1 MHYQIPVTFSKAS
14 VSCLA
19 RLDLIQ
25 FRLNFIFIYLFIYC
39 KLFITESKF
48 AEDNRSQNG
57 VRLLEMEG
65 KLEKSA
71 CFNASHYLF
80 LDLSDQDRA
89 CLNSNK
95 VFLLYAI

>member
-1 MHYQIPVTFSKAS
+1 MF
-14 VSCLA
+14 
-19 RLDLIQ
+19 
-25 FRLNFIFIYLFIYC
+25 C
-39 KLFITESKF
+39 KNFITESKF

-71 CFNASHYLF
+71 CFNASHYVF

-89 CLNSNK
+89 SLNSNK
-95 VFLLYAI
+95 VSLLYAI